1 MIILTTIIQMAF
13 KFTVDNFDKEVLNS
27 DIPVLVDFYA
37 DWCGPCKIVGP
48 IIDELAVEYE
58 GKAKIGKV
66 NTDENRELAIKY
78 QVMHIPTMV
87 LIKNGEVVERLEGVK
102 PKVVLAQK
110 IDTMI

>member
-1 MIILTTIIQMAF
+1 MIVLTTIIQMAF

>member
-1 MIILTTIIQMAF
+1 MAF